1 MDAHNTSQP
10 SSTAIM
16 EAGQQALER
25 GAWEGAR
32 SAFQRALS
40 TSEPKGSAEIF
51 SGLAEAMWWLGEIRE
66 ALEH

>member
-1 MDAHNTSQP
+1 
-10 SSTAIM
+10 M
-16 EAGQQALER
+16 EAGQQVLER